1 MSSTQSKTTII
12 PVLIVIIV
20 VGLLAIILTP
30 DEKSKQTIK
39 PDTTLAS
46 EQAVKAVD
54 EPQRN
59 TPALKGNTFEEG
71 LDYVTRFPDGI
82 SEEPI
87 LVEFFSYMCAH
98 CYNFEPTL
106 ARWLMQKP
114 DSIRLIKV
122 PVSFG
127 RTGHWG
133 FAVKAYYI
141 AEELNVVDPFSQ
153 LMFRQI
159 HIENNPPRQDSDLI
173 PIFQSLGVNTNDF
186 KVAASSENVALK
198 VTQAEM
204 LTKKYKVTGVPYF
217 LMNNK
222 YESGPRSN
230 ESVQSLFNL
239 WNKLPGKDF

>member
-1 MSSTQSKTTII
+1 MSSTQSKTSII

-30 DEKSKQTIK
+30 DEKSKSINK

-46 EQAVKAVD
+46 EQAVKAID
-54 EPQRN
+54 EPQSN
-59 TPALKGNTFEEG
+59 TSAPKGNTFEEG
-71 LDYVTRFPDGI
+71 LDYVTRFPDGV

-87 LVEFFSYMCAH
+87 LLEFFSYMCAH

-106 ARWLMQKP
+106 SRWLMQKP
-114 DSIRLIKV
+114 DSVRLIKV

-127 RTGHWG
+127 RTGLWG

-141 AEELNVVDPFSQ
+141 AEELNVAEPFSR
-153 LMFRQI
+153 LIFRQI
-159 HIENNPPRQDSDLI
+159 HIENNPPRQESDLF
-173 PIFQSLGVNTNDF
+173 PIFQSLGVNTNAF
-186 KVAASSENVALK
+186 KVAASSENVASK

-204 LTKKYKVTGVPYF
+204 LTKKYKVSGVPYF
-217 LMNNK
+217 LINNK
-222 YESGPRSN
+222 YESGPRSF
-230 ESVQSLFNL
+230 ESEQSLFNL